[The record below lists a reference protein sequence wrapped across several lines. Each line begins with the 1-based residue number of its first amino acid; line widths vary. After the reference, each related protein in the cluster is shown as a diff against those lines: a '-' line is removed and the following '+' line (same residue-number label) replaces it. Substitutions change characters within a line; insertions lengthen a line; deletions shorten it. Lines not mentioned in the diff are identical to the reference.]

1 MMSKIILHI
10 HTYSEGV
17 IEKDQDG
24 SPHAGATK
32 RPCPDSPLSTS
43 EGGPQQEITTTPLS
57 STTKKPRLV
66 SAVYTCCIV
75 AL

>member
-17 IEKDQDG
+17 IEKDQDC
-24 SPHAGATK
+24 SGATK

-66 SAVYTCCIV
+66 SAVYI
-75 AL
+75 

>member
-24 SPHAGATK
+24 SLMLVLLSGHAQTHH
-32 RPCPDSPLSTS
+32 
-43 EGGPQQEITTTPLS
+43 
-57 STTKKPRLV
+57 
-66 SAVYTCCIV
+66 
-75 AL
+75 